1 VKDGKVED
9 ATRQPEQIRAFRDT
23 WQLGV
28 HSYLAYLRDRL
39 TVARDLLTDTG
50 SIFVQI
56 GDENVHL
63 VRCVLDE
70 VFGSE
75 NFVALISFRKTA
87 AVSSP
92 VARVNVLAGVSDLII
107 WYAKNREVVRYRQL
121 YLEKSVATDEAG
133 VYTWVQLPN
142 GQRRRMTSAEKD
154 GSQPPP
160 SFARVFR
167 VDNATSTRYSDT
179 LSVDVDA
186 DGRSY
191 TPGDNKH

>member
-1 VKDGKVED
+1 
-9 ATRQPEQIRAFRDT
+9 
-23 WQLGV
+23 
-28 HSYLAYLRDRL
+28 
-39 TVARDLLTDTG
+39 VARDLLTDTG

-75 NFVALISFRKTA
+75 NFCALISFRKTA

-107 WYAKNREVVRYRQL
+107 WYAKNYETVKYRQL

-133 VYTWVQLPN
+133 VYTWIETPDGN
-142 GQRRRMTSAEKD
+142 RRRMTSEERGGAK
-154 GSQPPP
+154 
-160 SFARVFR
+160 
-167 VDNATSTRYSDT
+167 
-179 LSVDVDA
+179 
-186 DGRSY
+186 
-191 TPGDNKH
+191 